1 MKNKCRD
8 ELLMHYQEE
17 ENTVF
22 DQLKP
27 WVSLIFS
34 NLDGHLLLIKNLNN
48 NSKKQNLQESITVS
62 PLL

>member
-1 MKNKCRD
+1 MKNKCHD

-17 ENTVF
+17 ENIVF

-27 WVSLIFS
+27 WMSLIFS
-34 NLDGHLLLIKNLNN
+34 NLDGHLLLIKNFKNN
-48 NSKKQNLQESITVS
+48 AKKQNLKENITVS

>member
-1 MKNKCRD
+1 MKNKCHD

-34 NLDGHLLLIKNLNN
+34 SSDGHLLLIKNLKNN
-48 NSKKQNLQESITVS
+48 AKKQNLQESITVS